1 MMDDTY
7 QIKVLE
13 NDISILKG
21 QIADNNTDISRLKKA
36 KNKIIS
42 GQDHLYKTQSLAAKP
57 TLSHKEWKGN
67 HANEFLEVRDMM
79 EQEFKTIVNLQ
90 IEVLLDK
97 IAIKISQ
104 LEELNT
110 AFKNK
115 IIDKESEINFYKI
128 S

>member
-1 MMDDTY
+1 MDDVH

-13 NDISILKG
+13 NDISILRG
-21 QIADNNTDISRLKKA
+21 QIAGNNRDISRLKEA

-42 GQDHLYKTQSLAAKP
+42 GQDHLYKKQSLAKKP
-57 TLSHKEWKGN
+57 TISYEKWKGN
-67 HANEFLEVRDMM
+67 HANEFLEIRDMI

-97 IAIKISQ
+97 ISIKLSQ

-110 AFKNK
+110 AYKNK
-115 IIDKESEINFYKI
+115 IIDKKSEINFYKI

>member
-1 MMDDTY
+1 MDDVH

-13 NDISILKG
+13 NDISILRG
-21 QIADNNTDISRLKKA
+21 QIAGNNRDISRLKEA

-42 GQDHLYKTQSLAAKP
+42 GQDHLYKKQSLAKKP
-57 TLSHKEWKGN
+57 TISYKKWKGN
-67 HANEFLEVRDMM
+67 HANEFLEIRDMI

-97 IAIKISQ
+97 ISIKLSQ

-110 AFKNK
+110 AYKNK
-115 IIDKESEINFYKI
+115 IIDKKSEINFYKI